1 VHVKEIFVKIEVI
14 AEFELEEE
22 DLQIPLT
29 VSELDVV

>member
-1 VHVKEIFVKIEVI
+1 MKEIFVKIEVI

>member
-1 VHVKEIFVKIEVI
+1 VKEIFVKIEVI